1 MQVQKYNFE
10 GTPMKQ
16 LHTVFLEKVRYH
28 LPLGLYPGEKLC
40 GNEILISISV
50 RFTGLDKNASWLN
63 YENLLAI
70 IERNAQHAGD
80 LLETLAQ
87 SIVDDVL
94 NSVSEIQPEQIE
106 VCVEKP
112 QLPVKGYQASSAGF
126 KLCWTR

>member
-50 RFTGLDKNASWLN
+50 SFLNQNEQTSWLN

-70 IERNAQHAGD
+70 LERNAQLAGD

-94 NSVSEIQPEQIE
+94 KSILEIEPERIE

-112 QLPVKGYQASSAGF
+112 QLPVLGFQASSAGF

>member
-50 RFTGLDKNASWLN
+50 SFTGRDTNASWLN
-63 YENLLAI
+63 YESLLAI
-70 IERNAQHAGD
+70 LHRNAKNAGD

-94 NSVSEIQPEQIE
+94 KSVSEVQPERIE
-106 VCVEKP
+106 VILEKP
-112 QLPVKGYQASSAGF
+112 QLPVQGYQATSAGF
-126 KLCWTR
+126 KLCWTA